1 MAAGSEGNNP
11 AVSPA
16 NAVPARAARIFVA
29 LKVAPE
35 VAEQLAQIA
44 RPLERFA
51 VSLIAKEDIH
61 LTLVP
66 PWNEASPADAAE
78 KLRLAIEG
86 RCPFTLE
93 FRHVSYGP
101 DPKRPRL
108 LWAECSATRELTD
121 LQAAVLLAFGE
132 RDERPFRPHVTL
144 ARIRSNGRRVARK
157 CPIDRDLALTQRIEA
172 VVLMQSPPPGERG
185 YQVVASVPLSN

>member
-93 FRHVSYGP
+93 FRHVSY
-101 DPKRPRL
+101 RL

-121 LQAAVLLAFGE
+121 LQAALLLAFGE

-185 YQVVASVPLSN
+185 YCVGASV